1 MNSFIKLTSILLLST
16 GALVTHAAGTESI
29 TVKFMLN
36 VPTAC
41 VITNN
46 NKAPTIYL
54 MHNTT
59 PVMLNI
65 DVKCNTD
72 YTIKASS
79 GNSLGPNESELINPK
94 STQNIPYSV
103 TMTGGPTPVIV
114 NGLASAKVAPS
125 TPTKTDIY
133 TLSAKTKSKLAIQ
146 EYIAGDY
153 TDNVTVEITY

>member
-1 MNSFIKLTSILLLST
+1 MNSFIKLTSIILLSA
-16 GALVTHAAGTESI
+16 GAFAAHAGTDSI
-29 TVKFMLN
+29 TVKYIIT

-146 EYIAGDY
+146 DYIAGDY